1 LGSFCEGK
9 KQPKPPEPIAVEH
22 DPQELLWV
30 RFVIFMIQG
39 RAESSSANGAA
50 QLFGFVRG
58 LQNCGERDAT
68 GMRRDAQGRGP
79 RAAER
84 GHPIPLPLAGSFH
97 LTSMTQFL
105 RGC

>member
-68 GMRRDAQGRGP
+68 GTRGDADRV
-79 RAAER
+79 RLNAANPSC
-84 GHPIPLPLAGSFH
+84 GCWLAAF
-97 LTSMTQFL
+97 T
-105 RGC
+105 